1 MSKVEEHIRKAIEA
15 GEFENLPGAGHPL
28 NLDEN
33 PFEDPEWRTAYRVLR
48 NSGFTLP
55 WIETRREIDRSLEA
69 ARNDIKMAWNRWMA
83 GSATSEKQSLAK
95 WERALARFREDIFA
109 INERIFSY
117 NLEVPAD
124 RFQMPVLNV
133 EREIKLTT
141 TPPSDTLPDDT
152 TD

>member
-83 GSATSEKQSLAK
+83 GSATSEEQSLAK
-95 WERALARFREDIFA
+95 WERALARFREDIFT

>member
-95 WERALARFREDIFA
+95 WERALARFREDIFT